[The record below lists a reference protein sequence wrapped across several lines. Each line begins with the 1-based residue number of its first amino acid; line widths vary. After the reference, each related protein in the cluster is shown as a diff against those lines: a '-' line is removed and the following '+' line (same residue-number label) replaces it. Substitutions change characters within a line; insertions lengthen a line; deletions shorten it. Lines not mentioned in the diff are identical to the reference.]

1 MIAGPILARELR
13 TTPRRV
19 RHYVARAGYAA
30 LLFVLL
36 WTTWQSVVG
45 FQRVT
50 RLGDLAHFGGLV
62 FQVFSFTQLTLLLFA
77 AMLQG
82 ASSLSQEKD
91 RRTFVLLL
99 VTRLSDTEIVVGK
112 FLASLVEVLVAW
124 AVGLPVFLGIMLLGG
139 VGASQVAQVFAATL
153 GACLVGAATGVLM
166 GTWREKTFQAIALTL
181 LVVTIALVAIEA
193 AALLFAEQAPAG
205 VPAERWLACLSP
217 YRAVAEVGDDGFV
230 GSGAGSLVARAGWIN
245 LALSSG
251 IALLLLVVA
260 IRGLRVWNP
269 RGEPVPQA
277 EEVTQGAA
285 GAASRRKS
293 RAIWNNPVLWR
304 EIRTRAYGT
313 RPILVKLGYLVIF
326 GLLVA
331 GLVAAR
337 PAPEDPNL
345 RLIVARLVL
354 PAAILSL
361 LLINAQAV
369 TAITSERDLKGLDLL
384 LVTDLSPSE
393 FIHGKLLGIL
403 YNTKEMIVPPIAAL
417 IGCAQARYIGP
428 AALAYATL
436 TFLVFVLFASVLGIH
451 AGMRYES
458 TRAALANS
466 LGTMFLLFVG
476 ILLCLFLILISGR
489 FEAQW
494 ASFILFIVVGSIA
507 LWVSLGAN
515 APSGAIGLTAAIT
528 PFATFYC
535 IIAFLNGDKTGPFLV
550 GAGAYGFAVVAL
562 LVPLVSEF
570 DVATGRTTAGEG

>member
-1 MIAGPILARELR
+1 MIFGPILARELR

-19 RHYVARAGYAA
+19 RHYVARGGYAA

-77 AMLQG
+77 AMMQG

-99 VTRLSDTEIVVGK
+99 VTRLSDAEIVFGK
-112 FLASLVEVLVAW
+112 FFASLIEVLVAL
-124 AVGLPVFLGIMLLGG
+124 VVSLPVFLTVLLLGG
-139 VGASQVAQVFAATL
+139 VGLSQVAQVFAATL

-181 LVVTIALVAIEA
+181 LVVTIALIAIEA
-193 AALLFAEQAPAG
+193 AALLGGERTIAG
-205 VPAERWLACLSP
+205 VPVDRWLACLSP
-217 YRAVAEVGDDGFV
+217 YRALARVGDDGFAD
-230 GSGAGSLVARAGWIN
+230 AGWLVARAGWVN

-251 IALLLLVVA
+251 SALLLLVFATV
-260 IRGLRVWNP
+260 GLRAWNP

-277 EEVTQGAA
+277 EEAVLGPKGTSPRKT
-285 GAASRRKS
+285 SRE
-293 RAIWNNPVLWR
+293 IWSNPVLWR

-345 RLIVARLVL
+345 RLVVARLVL

-384 LVTDLSPSE
+384 LVTDVSPGE

-403 YNTKEMIVPPIAAL
+403 YNTKEVILPPIAAL
-417 IGCAQARYIGP
+417 IGCAQARYLGP
-428 AALAYATL
+428 AALAYGTL

-515 APSGAIGLTAAIT
+515 APSSAIGLTAAIT

-550 GAGAYGFAVVAL
+550 GAGTYGFAVLAL